1 MTSTVHILHVDDEP
15 GFADMTARFLER
27 EDNRFSV
34 ETATT
39 VTEGLDYLA
48 ETAVDCVISDYEMPG
63 QSGIEFLRAV
73 REEYSDLPFIL
84 FTGKGSEDVASEAI
98 SVGVTD
104 YLQKSRGN
112 EQYTILANRILNAV
126 ERRHAERKQQRQ
138 LDAIETAQE
147 GISILDADGKYI
159 YVNQAYADFY
169 QYAPAELIGEH
180 WETLYP
186 DDDIPAIEEEVMAT
200 VDEYG
205 YWHGTTTGLR
215 ADGTTFTEDHIL
227 STTKSGELVCTV
239 RDIDEQK
246 ERERAIHELHNG
258 SQKILQADTAEDVAD
273 ITTEALRD
281 ILDMPLS
288 GVWFADE
295 EGEILRPVTWTEQA
309 TELIGDHSSISL
321 GDGLAWEAFESGEA
335 RHYNDV
341 STVAG
346 RLNQDTAIRSE
357 IILPLG
363 DHGVLTIGSTTVNA
377 FDDGDLSLAQTLA
390 AHTQIALDRLE
401 RGNALRNERV
411 FIEQAINTLDDLF
424 YVIDTDGKFIQW
436 NNRLTEVTGYADE
449 EVATMTAEQFFPE
462 DERDRI
468 VDAIEAT
475 FSEGEQI
482 VEGTIRTAD
491 GEEIPHE
498 FTGARLT
505 DREGELV
512 GLVGVGRNIAERKQR
527 EQQLQ
532 QQNERLNEF
541 ASVVSH
547 DLRNPLNVAHGNLA
561 LVRDEYESGALDEIA
576 AALDRMQLLID
587 DLLTL
592 AQEGQT
598 LEEMWS
604 VNLAEIARTSWKNV
618 ETRDAALSIDTDR
631 TIYADASRVQQ
642 LLENL
647 IRNAVEH
654 GGEDVT
660 LTIGELTHEDGFYV
674 EDDGSGIP
682 PDKRDTV
689 FQSGYSTSTDGTGF
703 GLSIVKN
710 IVDAHDWTIQVTEG
724 RTGRTRFEITGVE
737 DYS

>member
-1 MTSTVHILHVDDEP
+1 MTGTVHVLHVDNEP
-15 GFADMTARFLER
+15 GFADTTARFLER
-27 EDNRFSV
+27 EDDRFRV

-48 ETAVDCVISDYEMPG
+48 DTAVDCVISDYEVPE
-63 QSGIEFLRAV
+63 QNGIEFLRAV
-73 REEYSDLPFIL
+73 RDEYSDLPFIL
-84 FTGKGSEDVASEAI
+84 FTGKGSEDIASEAI
-98 SVGVTD
+98 SAGVTD

-126 ERRHAERKQQRQ
+126 ERRDAERKQQRQ

-147 GISILDADGKYI
+147 GISILDADGNYI
-159 YVNQAYADFY
+159 YVNQAYADLY
-169 QYAPAELIGEH
+169 QYEPDELVGEH

-186 DDDIPAIEEEVMAT
+186 DDDIPAIEEEVMTT
-200 VDEYG
+200 VNEYG

-246 ERERAIHELHNG
+246 ERERAIQELHNG

-288 GVWFADE
+288 GVWFYDE
-295 EGEILRPVTWTEQA
+295 KDDILQPVTWTEQA
-309 TELIGDHSSISL
+309 NEFVGDHPPISP
-321 GDGLAWEAFESGEA
+321 GDGLAWKAFEQDEV

-346 RLNQDTAIRSE
+346 RLNRDTVIRSE

-363 DHGVLTIGSTTVNA
+363 DHGVITIGSTTVNA
-377 FDDGDLSLAQTLA
+377 FDNGDLSLAQTLA

-401 RGNALRNERV
+401 RGNALQDERV
-411 FIEQAINTLDDLF
+411 FIEQAINALDDLF
-424 YVIDTDGKFIQW
+424 YVVGTDRKFIQW
-436 NNRLTEVTGYADE
+436 NNRLTEVTGYSDE
-449 EVATMTAEQFFPE
+449 ELATMTAEQFFPE

-475 FSEGEQI
+475 FTKGKQI
-482 VEGTIRTAD
+482 VEGTICTAD

-527 EQQLQ
+527 EQRLQ

-547 DLRNPLNVAHGNLA
+547 DLRNPLNVAQGNLTF
-561 LVRDEYESGALDEIA
+561 VRDEYESEALDEIA

-592 AQEGQT
+592 AQDGQT
-598 LEEMWS
+598 VEEMWA

-618 ETRDAALSIDTDR
+618 ETRDAVLSINTDR

-654 GGEDVT
+654 GGDAVT
-660 LTIGELTHEDGFYV
+660 LTIGELAHEDGFYV

-682 PDKRDTV
+682 PDERDAV

-724 RTGRTRFEITGVE
+724 RTGGTRFEITGVE
-737 DYS
+737 NYA